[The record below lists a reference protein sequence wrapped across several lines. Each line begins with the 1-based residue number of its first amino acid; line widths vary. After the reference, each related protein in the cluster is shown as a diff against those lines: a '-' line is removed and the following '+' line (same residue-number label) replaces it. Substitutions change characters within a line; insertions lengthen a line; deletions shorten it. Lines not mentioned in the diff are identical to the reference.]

1 VKGVPGWLLLVGA
14 MSALGPFSID
24 MYLPGFPEIEREFGD
39 SGIERTM
46 ATYLLGIALGQL
58 VCGPLSDRF
67 GRKPPLYIGLGLYAL
82 GAAGCAL
89 ASSIS
94 MLMVMRTVQA
104 IGACAPLVIS
114 RAIVRDRCEPHE
126 AARAYS
132 TLMLIVSLGPV
143 IAPTLGAWIITI
155 SGWRAVFVFQVIA
168 GIVLIIT
175 MHKMLTETRDVAH
188 VVPLRFGNVLDS
200 YARLLS
206 SRRFIGYTMVGG
218 FAVSALFSFVIGS
231 SLVMAQAYGLTPQQF
246 GWLIGLNGIAFI
258 SASRLNIRALNTS
271 TPERV
276 LGRTVW
282 WPFVFAAALAI
293 GSYAMKLP
301 LSVVIVL
308 QFCFFISVGRSS
320 PNVSALAL
328 APYAR
333 AAGAASALMGSL
345 QSASGM
351 LAGVAVA
358 MFSEGSLF
366 RLALLMAVS
375 ALLSALSYVWVKS
388 APRDAGDADE

>member
-24 MYLPGFPEIEREFGD
+24 MYLPGFPEIEREFGE
-39 SGIERTM
+39 SGVERTM

-67 GRKPPLYIGLGLYAL
+67 GRKPPLYVGLALYAL
-82 GAAGCAL
+82 GAAGCAM
-89 ASSIS
+89 ASNIS
-94 MLMVMRTVQA
+94 MLMVMRTLQA

-175 MHKMLTETRDVAH
+175 MHTMLAETRDVSH
-188 VVPLRFGNVLDS
+188 VVPLRFGSVLRS
-200 YARLLS
+200 YATLLS
-206 SRRFIGYTMVGG
+206 SRRFIGLTMVGG

-231 SLVMAQAYGLTPQQF
+231 SLVMARTYGLTPQQF
-246 GWLIGLNGIAFI
+246 GWLIGLNGIAFV
-258 SASRLNIRALNTS
+258 SASRLNIRALHTS
-271 TPERV
+271 TPAEV

-282 WPFVFAAALAI
+282 WPVVFAGALAI
-293 GSYAMKLP
+293 GSYVLQLP
-301 LSVVIVL
+301 LAAVIVL

-328 APYAR
+328 APYAH
-333 AAGAASALMGSL
+333 AAGAASALLGSL
-345 QSASGM
+345 QSALGM
-351 LAGVAVA
+351 LAGVAVSI
-358 MFSEGSLF
+358 FGDGSLF

-375 ALLSALSYVWVKS
+375 TLLSALSYVWVKR
-388 APRDAGDADE
+388 APRDAGDG